1 MAAVGRILVI
11 KIDETAELNIKSM
24 GNNPSLKKA
33 LNELVE
39 ITRIIPQLSQQNIL
53 YKHKTLS
60 IAD

>member
-1 MAAVGRILVI
+1 
-11 KIDETAELNIKSM
+11 M